1 MLKNLEDKFNQYCNS
16 KNFEINENQFL
27 VIKKLQDYYKKNFKS
42 YFLKFFSKD
51 YSKKGFY
58 LYGDVGVGKT
68 MILNFFFDQIKE
80 KKLRL
85 HFNEFMLSFHDFVHE
100 RKDQKEENVINLFVK
115 DLKLKASLIYFDEFQ
130 VTNIVDAMI
139 LGRLFKNIFKEN
151 IKVILTSN
159 IKISELYMDGLQ
171 RDQFK
176 PFIKIMEEKSIEH
189 ELEIEDDYRKSKDN
203 QKQRYF
209 FPLNQETNFKINKFF
224 RTITKDKKITPKILT
239 VKGRSFK
246 INNFYEGISRFN
258 FKELCDQNL
267 GAEDYLEIA
276 KNSNFIVIENIPQ
289 FNDINSNQ
297 QLRFI
302 TLLDVIYDKK
312 IPISVTAN
320 QSLDK
325 FTSSK
330 SLENEFKRTISRL
343 YELTSKEYKL

>member
-51 YSKKGFY
+51 YFKKGFY

-68 MILNFFFDQIKE
+68 MILNFFFDHIKE

-139 LGRLFKNIFKEN
+139 LGRLFENIFKEN

-189 ELEIEDDYRKSKDN
+189 KLEIEDDYRKSKDN

-330 SLENEFKRTISRL
+330 SLEKEFKRTISRL